1 VSRDLGTRHRAALGL
16 TEENDSIA
24 IVVSEETGTMSL
36 AIDGDIER
44 GLSPEALRS
53 RLAALLGYRRRRIR
67 RVEEAARSSMA

>member
-1 VSRDLGTRHRAALGL
+1 
-16 TEENDSIA
+16 
-24 IVVSEETGTMSL
+24 MSL

-53 RLAALLGYRRRRIR
+53 RLAGLLGYRRRRIR